1 MVSPAEHSKTEQDDD
16 RVGESPPE
24 AVASQPD
31 ADLELAKLEDRWR
44 RAVADLDN
52 LRKRYARELDRERT
66 TERSRVAGA
75 WLPIVD
81 NLERAI
87 NHADDQSDAVVEG
100 VRSILDQALQVLE
113 QLGYPRD
120 AQSGVPFDPERHEV
134 VGVVD
139 QPDSAP
145 GTVVEVIRPGYGKG
159 SRQLRPAAVVVSR
172 RGE

>member
-134 VGVVD
+134 VSVVD